1 MKAITHSLIPLMVLL
16 LGVSLAAPQ
25 SAPEKN
31 IDSTRD
37 SGLKMLNVVKE
48 QIKANYYDS
57 KFHGIDLDARFKVA
71 ELKIKQ
77 ALSYAQ
83 IIGIIAQA
91 VIDLNDS
98 HTSLIP
104 PPYKSTTVYGWK
116 MQMIGNACYITA
128 IAPGSDA
135 EAKGLKPGDR
145 IIALDGNEPTRKTMW
160 KIKYYYYVLRP
171 KSQVEV
177 TVETPA
183 GERRQVDV
191 LTKNYRRHF
200 EEDSGM
206 IYVRDPITSDLGEV
220 LKTVKIYHEFGT
232 DLIVY
237 RFRSFDTD
245 SDDIDKMMKKLGGHK
260 AAVVDLRNNSG
271 GRSDMLERF
280 ISYLFNHEVK
290 VGDLKRR
297 KEVKE
302 VKVKPRKS
310 HAFAGDLIVLIDS
323 ESKSAAEVFARLMQ
337 IEKRGLIVG
346 DRSAGMVMENMVYD
360 YDFDDRDRQPV
371 LYGLMI
377 TDADIVMSDGKS
389 LEWIGVTP
397 DKLILPTSDDIR
409 NRRDPALAY
418 AASLGGI
425 KITPEEAGALFPG
438 NAPK

>member
-1 MKAITHSLIPLMVLL
+1 MVLL
-16 LGVSLAAPQ
+16 LGVSVAAPQ

-37 SGLKMLNVVKE
+37 SGLKMLKVVRE
-48 QIKANYYDS
+48 QIKANYYDP

-71 ELKIKQ
+71 ELKINQ

-83 IIGIIAQA
+83 IIGIIAQT

-98 HTSLIP
+98 HTRLVP

-116 MQMIGNACYITA
+116 MQMIGNDCYITA

-160 KIKYYYYVLRP
+160 KVKYYYYVLRP
-171 KSQVEV
+171 KSQVDV
-177 TVETPA
+177 TFETPA
-183 GERRQVDV
+183 GERRQVVV
-191 LTKNYRRHF
+191 LTKNYRHHF
-200 EEDSGM
+200 ETDSGM
-206 IYVRDPITSDLGEV
+206 IYVRDTITSDLGEV
-220 LKTVKIYHEFGT
+220 LKTSKVYYEFGT

-237 RFRSFDTD
+237 RFRSFNTD
-245 SDDIDKMMKKLGGHK
+245 SDDIDNMMKKLNGHK
-260 AAVVDLRNNSG
+260 AAVVDLRANSG

-290 VGDLKRR
+290 VGDFKRR

-302 VKVKPRKS
+302 VKVKPRNS
-310 HAFAGDLIVLIDS
+310 HAFPGDLIVLIDS
-323 ESKSAAEVFARLMQ
+323 ESKSAAEVFARLVQ

-346 DRSAGMVMENMVYD
+346 DRSAGMVMENMVYNYELD
-360 YDFDDRDRQPV
+360 LRNAPPV

-389 LEWIGVTP
+389 LEWLGVTP
-397 DKLILPTSDDIR
+397 DKLILPTSEDIR
-409 NRRDPALAY
+409 NHRDPALAY

-425 KITPEEAGALFPG
+425 KITPEGAGALFLG
-438 NAPK
+438 NDPK

>member
-16 LGVSLAAPQ
+16 LGVSVAAPQ
-25 SAPEKN
+25 SSLEKN

-37 SGLKMLNVVKE
+37 NGLKMLKVVKE
-48 QIKANYYDS
+48 QIKANYYDP
-57 KFHGIDLDARFKVA
+57 KFHGIDLDARFNVA

-83 IIGIIAQA
+83 IIGIIAQT

-98 HTSLIP
+98 HTRLIP
-104 PPYKSTTVYGWK
+104 PLHQSTTVYGWK
-116 MQMIGNACYITA
+116 MQMIGNDCYITA

-135 EAKGLKPGDR
+135 ETKGLKPGDR
-145 IIALDGNEPTRKTMW
+145 IIALDGNEPTRRTMW
-160 KIKYYYYVLRP
+160 KAKYYYYVLRP

-183 GERRQVDV
+183 GERRQVVV

-200 EEDSGM
+200 EEDSGW
-206 IYVRDPITSDLGEV
+206 IYVRDTITSDLGEV
-220 LKTVKIYHEFGT
+220 LKTTKVYHEFGT

-237 RFRSFDTD
+237 RFRSFNTN
-245 SDDIDKMMKKLGGHK
+245 SDDIDNMMKKLNGHK
-260 AAVVDLRNNSG
+260 AAVVDLRANSG

-280 ISYLFNHEVK
+280 ISYFFNHEVK
-290 VGDLKRR
+290 VGDFKRR

-302 VKVKPRKS
+302 VKVKPRNS
-310 HAFAGDLIVLIDS
+310 HAFAGNLIVLIDS
-323 ESKSAAEVFARLMQ
+323 ESKSAAEVFARLVQ

-346 DRSAGMVMENMVYD
+346 DRSAGMVMETMVYD
-360 YDFDDRDRQPV
+360 YELNNRNDPPV
-371 LYGLMI
+371 IYGLMI

-389 LEWIGVTP
+389 LEWLGVTP

>member
-48 QIKANYYDS
+48 QIKANYYDP

-116 MQMIGNACYITA
+116 MQMIGNDCYITG

-171 KSQVEV
+171 KSQVEI
-177 TVETPA
+177 TIETPA

-206 IYVRDPITSDLGEV
+206 IYVRDTITSDLGEV
-220 LKTVKIYHEFGT
+220 LKTTKVYHEFGT

-260 AAVVDLRNNSG
+260 AAVVDLRDNSG

-280 ISYLFNHEVK
+280 ISYLFDREVK

-310 HAFAGDLIVLIDS
+310 HAFAGDLIVLVDS

-337 IEKRGLIVG
+337 IEKRGLIIG

-397 DKLILPTSDDIR
+397 DKPILPTPDDIR

-425 KITPEEAGALFPG
+425 KITPEEAGAIFPG